1 MEDFED
7 LVVLRGNTEV
17 ISLNVLMAFTAYGQN
32 FCQFTAN
39 GHYLTIAV
47 TRRFFSGLT
56 FFLQLTLKIFFNSYA
71 QRLNIF
77 AFLQPIVSSFGTL
90 Q

>member
-32 FCQFTAN
+32 FYHN
-39 GHYLTIAV
+39 LYL
-47 TRRFFSGLT
+47 
-56 FFLQLTLKIFFNSYA
+56 FN
-71 QRLNIF
+71 LFN
-77 AFLQPIVSSFGTL
+77 LP
-90 Q
+90 

>member
-17 ISLNVLMAFTAYGQN
+17 ISLNVLMVFTAYGQN

-39 GHYLTIAV
+39 GHYLPIAV
-47 TRRFFSGLT
+47 TRRFF
-56 FFLQLTLKIFFNSYA
+56 FRVNFLFTTNA
-71 QRLNIF
+71 
-77 AFLQPIVSSFGTL
+77 
-90 Q
+90 

>member
-47 TRRFFSGLT
+47 TRRFFLGLT
-56 FFLQLTLKIFFNSYA
+56 FFLQLTLKIFNSYA
-71 QRLNIF
+71 KRLNIF

-90 Q
+90 E

>member
-32 FCQFTAN
+32 FCQFKEGGGRERN
-39 GHYLTIAV
+39 CYLKFKNE
-47 TRRFFSGLT
+47 RD
-56 FFLQLTLKIFFNSYA
+56 FLH
-71 QRLNIF
+71 
-77 AFLQPIVSSFGTL
+77 
-90 Q
+90 

>member
-17 ISLNVLMAFTAYGQN
+17 ISLNVLMAFTA
-32 FCQFTAN
+32 N

-47 TRRFFSGLT
+47 TRRFFLGLT
-56 FFLQLTLKIFFNSYA
+56 FFLQLTLKIF
-71 QRLNIF
+71 Q
-77 AFLQPIVSSFGTL
+77 FLRPTAKYFCLFTANR
-90 Q
+90 

>member
-1 MEDFED
+1 MGGRGVENFED
-7 LVVLRGNTEV
+7 LVVLRGNTAV

-47 TRRFFSGLT
+47 TRRFFLGLT
-56 FFLQLTLKIFFNSYA
+56 FFLQLTLKIF
-71 QRLNIF
+71 Q
-77 AFLQPIVSSFGTL
+77 FLRQTAKYFCLFTANR
-90 Q
+90 

>member
-32 FCQFTAN
+32 FCQFKE
-39 GHYLTIAV
+39 GGGEREKLLLEI
-47 TRRFFSGLT
+47 
-56 FFLQLTLKIFFNSYA
+56 
-71 QRLNIF
+71 
-77 AFLQPIVSSFGTL
+77 
-90 Q
+90 